1 MKVLLVLFLWISK
14 LPLWLHY
21 GMSDV
26 LYFLNYYLIGYRKK
40 VVKENLQNAFP
51 EKSDK
56 EISKIQKE
64 FYRNFTDYLV
74 ETVKLWSISER
85 ELKVRVQHLNQ
96 NLFHEAKQEGK
107 NVILLAGHVFNWE
120 WISALATVL
129 PQSHSHPVYRKI
141 NNSFWDQQILKIRN
155 RFQNKSLEDKDVI
168 RHILSHPN
176 DGDSVYMFVAD
187 QSPHHT
193 HVDKGLMFLNQ
204 ETPVFIGYDKL
215 ATRMDLAFIYCEMKK
230 VKRGYYQI
238 NYKRIYPEKEQFA
251 PFEVVQKFHELLENT
266 IKKRPS
272 NYLWS
277 HRRWKYQKQIKSLLP
292 PL

>member
-1 MKVLLVLFLWISK
+1 MKVLLRLFLWISK

-21 GMSDV
+21 GMSDI

-40 VVKENLQNAFP
+40 VVRTNLQNAFP
-51 EKSDK
+51 EKSK
-56 EISKIQKE
+56 EEISKIQKE

-74 ETVKLWSISER
+74 ETVKLWSITER
-85 ELKVRVQHLNQ
+85 ELRVRVQHINQ
-96 NLFHEAKQEGK
+96 NLFQEAKEEGK

-120 WISALATVL
+120 WISALATSL
-129 PQSHSHPVYRKI
+129 PQSHSYPVYRKI

-155 RFQNKSLEDKDVI
+155 RFQNQSLEDKDVI
-168 RHILSHPN
+168 KHILSHPN

-187 QSPHHT
+187 QSPHHMN
-193 HVDKGLMFLNQ
+193 VDKGLDFLNQ

-215 ATRMDLAFIYCEMKK
+215 ATRKDLIFIYCEMKK

-238 NYKRIYPEKEQFA
+238 NYKRIYPEQEHFV
-251 PFEVVQKFHELLENT
+251 PFEVVQKFHHLLENT
-266 IKKRPS
+266 IQKRPA